1 MKLAIIMSGMLRN
14 FEHTFFATKFLLE
27 DKFFEKKDIFFYGY
41 SDNFELDESIKKF
54 EKLYKPKNLKLRNGT
69 KI

>member
-14 FEHTFFATKFLLE
+14 FEHTFFSTKKFLLE

-41 SDNFELDESIKKF
+41 SDNFEFGLRELKK
-54 EKLYKPKNLKLRNGT
+54 
-69 KI
+69 I